1 MRIIP
6 GKKMRINHAQ
16 PKAAKAHRERRSNVP
31 ATRVP
36 EGSQSFNHLQPI
48 MQTSP
53 AAFVR
58 FLSGSRD
65 AHQRQKGLASR
76 FRWNRARLTTDWY

>member
-16 PKAAKAHRERRSNVP
+16 PKAAKAHQERRSNVP

-36 EGSQSFNHLQPI
+36 EGSHCALRTACCF
-48 MQTSP
+48 
-53 AAFVR
+53 
-58 FLSGSRD
+58 D
-65 AHQRQKGLASR
+65 
-76 FRWNRARLTTDWY
+76 